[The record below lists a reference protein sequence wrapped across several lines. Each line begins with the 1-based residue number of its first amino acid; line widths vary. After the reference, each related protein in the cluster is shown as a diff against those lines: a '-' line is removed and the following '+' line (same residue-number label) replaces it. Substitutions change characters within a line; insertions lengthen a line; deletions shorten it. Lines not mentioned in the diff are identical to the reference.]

1 MASKETEGPD
11 TDPTGR
17 DEQIA
22 RTISHASGNE
32 LSFDVVDPVEVQ
44 LNALAV
50 SVDTQQP
57 PWSNYVPK
65 RFAPKHAGQ
74 RSLLKDVNAT
84 IPSGSLTVILGS
96 SGR

>member
-1 MASKETEGPD
+1 MAAEKAEEPD
-11 TDPTGR
+11 TGPTGG
-17 DEQIA
+17 DQQIT

-44 LNALAV
+44 LNDLSV

-57 PWSNYVPK
+57 LWSNYVPK
-65 RFAPKHAGQ
+65 RFVPKHGGQ
-74 RSLLKDVNAT
+74 KSLLKDVNVT
-84 IPSGSLTVILGS
+84 LPSGSLTVILGS